1 MSIPVT
7 AAPPPITPGGPARHV
22 IAVGS
27 GKGGVGKSTVS
38 LNLAL
43 ALAEMGAAV
52 GLLDAD
58 VYGPNIPVM
67 VNVTRHKRRTSFMLA
82 TAKGAPRYKPV
93 EKFGLEIMSAGFLFG
108 EDQAIAWD
116 SNLVS
121 ALVSQLMNFVDWGR
135 LDYLIVDLPPG
146 TGEVQQA
153 FAKNMLAGGFGGV
166 AAPIGTDPRAPEA
179 AKPLKS
185 NGAVVVV
192 TPQDIAHLDAKKAVD
207 MYRHLNVPVIG
218 AVENMSG
225 LVCPHCSERIE
236 VFHKVRQDRSI
247 FETGVVRLG
256 SIPLDPEMSRSTD
269 DGRPVFVDQPQ
280 SVQAQAFRFIALGL
294 VDALGEKMPVTK
306 KGGKP

>member
-7 AAPPPITPGGPARHV
+7 VAPPPITPGGPARHV

-43 ALAEMGAAV
+43 ALVEQGASV

-146 TGEVQQA
+146 TGDVQQA
-153 FAKNMLAGGFGGV
+153 FAKNMNL
-166 AAPIGTDPRAPEA
+166 
-179 AKPLKS
+179 S
-185 NGAVVVV
+185 GAIVVV
-192 TPQDIAHLDAKKAVD
+192 TPQDIAHLDAKKALD

-269 DGRPVFVDQPQ
+269 DGRPVFVDQPK
-280 SVQAQAFRFIALGL
+280 SIQAQAFRFIALGL
-294 VDALGEKMPVTK
+294 IDALGEKMPVTK

>member
-1 MSIPVT
+1 MP
-7 AAPPPITPGGPARHV
+7 AGPARHV

-58 VYGPNIPVM
+58 IYGPNIPVM
-67 VNVTRHKRRTSFMLA
+67 VNVTRHKRRTSWMLA
-82 TAKGAPRYKPV
+82 TATGPKQPRFKPV

-121 ALVSQLMNFVDWGR
+121 VLVSQLMNFVDWGR

-146 TGEVQQA
+146 TGQVQQA
-153 FAKNMLAGGFGGV
+153 ITKNMSPAG
-166 AAPIGTDPRAPEA
+166 AI
-179 AKPLKS
+179 
-185 NGAVVVV
+185 VVV
-192 TPQDIAHLDAKKAVD
+192 TPQDIAHLDGKKAVD
-207 MYRHLNVPVIG
+207 MYRQLNVRVIG
-218 AVENMSG
+218 AVENMCG
-225 LVCPHCSERIE
+225 LVCPHCSERID
-236 VFHKVRQDRSI
+236 VFHKVRPDRSI
-247 FETGVVRLG
+247 FQTGVQRLG

-280 SVQAQAFRFIALGL
+280 SVQAQAFRFIALAL
-294 VDALGEKMPVTK
+294 ADALGDKMPVTK
-306 KGGKP
+306 QGGKP